1 MLFDRPAW
9 FITTM
14 SLSPDSPLPSHYR
27 SKQEF
32 LASLSPWRR
41 QLANLNWHPTVDM
54 KVQSYALEQSTKQLR
69 NETEQ
74 LRKENEQIMNETE
87 QLKKENAR
95 LSELD
100 AKLNAI
106 LSNSGT
112 SSTPLN
118 AMPGESK
125 M

>member
-1 MLFDRPAW
+1 
-9 FITTM
+9 M

-54 KVQSYALEQSTKQLR
+54 KVQSYALEQQAIEREQRIKQLK
-69 NETEQ
+69 NETDQ
-74 LRKENEQIMNETE
+74 LRNETE

-112 SSTPLN
+112 SSTPPSATRN
-118 AMPGESK
+118 EFEM
-125 M
+125 

>member
-1 MLFDRPAW
+1 
-9 FITTM
+9 
-14 SLSPDSPLPSHYR
+14 
-27 SKQEF
+27 
-32 LASLSPWRR
+32 
-41 QLANLNWHPTVDM
+41 M
-54 KVQSYALEQSTKQLR
+54 KVQSYALEQSTKQIM

-112 SSTPLN
+112 SSIPPN

>member
-1 MLFDRPAW
+1 
-9 FITTM
+9 M

-54 KVQSYALEQSTKQLR
+54 KVQSYALEQQAIEREQRIKQLR
-69 NETEQ
+69 NETDL

-95 LSELD
+95 LAAINSRLD
-100 AKLNAI
+100 RFEQEHFSSLNQA
-106 LSNSGT
+106 LSTGDS
-112 SSTPLN
+112 
-118 AMPGESK
+118 
-125 M
+125 

>member
-1 MLFDRPAW
+1 
-9 FITTM
+9 
-14 SLSPDSPLPSHYR
+14 
-27 SKQEF
+27 
-32 LASLSPWRR
+32 
-41 QLANLNWHPTVDM
+41 M
-54 KVQSYALEQSTKQLR
+54 KVQSYALEQQAIEREHRMKQLR

-74 LRKENEQIMNETE
+74 LRKQ
-87 QLKKENAR
+87 NAR

-112 SSTPLN
+112 SSTPPN
-118 AMPGESK
+118 AMPGESE

>member
-1 MLFDRPAW
+1 
-9 FITTM
+9 M

-54 KVQSYALEQSTKQLR
+54 KVQSYALEQQAIER
-69 NETEQ
+69 EQ
-74 LRKENEQIMNETE
+74 RMKE
-87 QLKKENAR
+87 LKKENAR

-112 SSTPLN
+112 SSTPPN
-118 AMPGESK
+118 AMPGESE

>member
-1 MLFDRPAW
+1 
-9 FITTM
+9 M

-54 KVQSYALEQSTKQLR
+54 KVQSYALEQQAIEREQRMKQLR

-74 LRKENEQIMNETE
+74 LRNETE
-87 QLKKENAR
+87 QLRKENAR

-112 SSTPLN
+112 SSTPPN
-118 AMPGESK
+118 AMPGESE

>member
-1 MLFDRPAW
+1 
-9 FITTM
+9 M
-14 SLSPDSPLPSHYR
+14 SSSPDSPLPSHYR

-54 KVQSYALEQSTKQLR
+54 KVQSYALEQRMKQLR

-74 LRKENEQIMNETE
+74 LRKEN
-87 QLKKENAR
+87 AR
-95 LSELD
+95 LSELE

-112 SSTPLN
+112 SSTPPKSTL
-118 AMPGESK
+118 GESE

>member
-1 MLFDRPAW
+1 
-9 FITTM
+9 M

-54 KVQSYALEQSTKQLR
+54 KVQSYALEQQAIEREQRIKQLR
-69 NETEQ
+69 NETDQ
-74 LRKENEQIMNETE
+74 LRQ
-87 QLKKENAR
+87 ENAR

-112 SSTPLN
+112 SSIPPN

>member
-1 MLFDRPAW
+1 
-9 FITTM
+9 
-14 SLSPDSPLPSHYR
+14 
-27 SKQEF
+27 
-32 LASLSPWRR
+32 
-41 QLANLNWHPTVDM
+41 M
-54 KVQSYALEQSTKQLR
+54 KVQSYALEQSTKQLK
-69 NETEQ
+69 
-74 LRKENEQIMNETE
+74 KENEQIMNETE

-112 SSTPLN
+112 SSIPPN

>member
-1 MLFDRPAW
+1 
-9 FITTM
+9 M

-54 KVQSYALEQSTKQLR
+54 KVQSYALEQQAIEREQRIKQLR
-69 NETEQ
+69 
-74 LRKENEQIMNETE
+74 NETE

-112 SSTPLN
+112 SSIPPN

>member
-1 MLFDRPAW
+1 
-9 FITTM
+9 M

-69 NETEQ
+69 
-74 LRKENEQIMNETE
+74 KENEQIMNETE

-112 SSTPLN
+112 SSTPPN

>member
-1 MLFDRPAW
+1 
-9 FITTM
+9 
-14 SLSPDSPLPSHYR
+14 
-27 SKQEF
+27 
-32 LASLSPWRR
+32 
-41 QLANLNWHPTVDM
+41 M
-54 KVQSYALEQSTKQLR
+54 KVQSYALEQQAIER
-69 NETEQ
+69 EQ
-74 LRKENEQIMNETE
+74 RIK

-112 SSTPLN
+112 SSTPPN
-118 AMPGESK
+118 AMPGESE

>member
-1 MLFDRPAW
+1 
-9 FITTM
+9 M

-54 KVQSYALEQSTKQLR
+54 KVQSYALEQSTKQ
-69 NETEQ
+69 
-74 LRKENEQIMNETE
+74 IMNETE

-106 LSNSGT
+106 LS
-112 SSTPLN
+112 SSEIDL
-118 AMPGESK
+118 AA
-125 M
+125 

>member
-1 MLFDRPAW
+1 
-9 FITTM
+9 M

-54 KVQSYALEQSTKQLR
+54 KVQSYELEQQAIDREQRMKQLR
-69 NETEQ
+69 NETEH
-74 LRKENEQIMNETE
+74 
-87 QLKKENAR
+87 LKKENAR

-112 SSTPLN
+112 SSIPPN

>member
-9 FITTM
+9 FIRTM
-14 SLSPDSPLPSHYR
+14 SLYPDSPLPSHYR

-69 NETEQ
+69 
-74 LRKENEQIMNETE
+74 
-87 QLKKENAR
+87 KENAR

-112 SSTPLN
+112 SSIPPN

>member
-1 MLFDRPAW
+1 
-9 FITTM
+9 
-14 SLSPDSPLPSHYR
+14 LPSHYR

-69 NETEQ
+69 KETEQ
-74 LRKENEQIMNETE
+74 LR
-87 QLKKENAR
+87 KENAR

-106 LSNSGT
+106 LSNS
-112 SSTPLN
+112 
-118 AMPGESK
+118 K

>member
-1 MLFDRPAW
+1 
-9 FITTM
+9 
-14 SLSPDSPLPSHYR
+14 
-27 SKQEF
+27 
-32 LASLSPWRR
+32 
-41 QLANLNWHPTVDM
+41 M
-54 KVQSYALEQSTKQLR
+54 KVQSYALEQRIKQLK
-69 NETEQ
+69 NETDL
-74 LRKENEQIMNETE
+74 LR
-87 QLKKENAR
+87 KENAR

-112 SSTPLN
+112 SSIPPN

>member
-1 MLFDRPAW
+1 
-9 FITTM
+9 M

-54 KVQSYALEQSTKQLR
+54 KVQSYALEQRTKQLR
-69 NETEQ
+69 KETEH
-74 LRKENEQIMNETE
+74 IMNETE

-112 SSTPLN
+112 SSTPPN
-118 AMPGESK
+118 AMPGESEI
-125 M
+125 

>member
-1 MLFDRPAW
+1 
-9 FITTM
+9 M

-32 LASLSPWRR
+32 LASLSPWRQ
-41 QLANLNWHPTVDM
+41 QLANLNWHPTVEM
-54 KVQSYALEQSTKQLR
+54 KVQSYALEQQAIEREQRMK
-69 NETEQ
+69 Q
-74 LRKENEQIMNETE
+74 LRKENVQIMNETE
-87 QLKKENAR
+87 QLRKENAR

-106 LSNSGT
+106 LFN
-112 SSTPLN
+112 
-118 AMPGESK
+118 SK

>member
-1 MLFDRPAW
+1 
-9 FITTM
+9 M

-69 NETEQ
+69 KETEQ
-74 LRKENEQIMNETE
+74 LKKDNAQIMNETE

-112 SSTPLN
+112 SSIPPN
-118 AMPGESK
+118 AMPGESE

>member
-1 MLFDRPAW
+1 MFVWFGAAKLRSLDPQAW
-9 FITTM
+9 IIATM
-14 SLSPDSPLPSHYR
+14 SLPPDSPLPSHYR

-54 KVQSYALEQSTKQLR
+54 KVQSYALEQQAIEREQRMKQLR
-69 NETEQ
+69 
-74 LRKENEQIMNETE
+74 NETE

-106 LSNSGT
+106 LS
-112 SSTPLN
+112 SSE
-118 AMPGESK
+118 M
-125 M
+125 

>member
-1 MLFDRPAW
+1 
-9 FITTM
+9 
-14 SLSPDSPLPSHYR
+14 
-27 SKQEF
+27 
-32 LASLSPWRR
+32 
-41 QLANLNWHPTVDM
+41 M
-54 KVQSYALEQSTKQLR
+54 KVQSYALEQQAIER
-69 NETEQ
+69 EQ
-74 LRKENEQIMNETE
+74 RIK

-112 SSTPLN
+112 SSTPPN

>member
-1 MLFDRPAW
+1 
-9 FITTM
+9 M

-54 KVQSYALEQSTKQLR
+54 KVQSYALEQQAIEREQRMKQLR

-74 LRKENEQIMNETE
+74 LRNETD

-112 SSTPLN
+112 SSTPPN
-118 AMPGESK
+118 AMPGESE